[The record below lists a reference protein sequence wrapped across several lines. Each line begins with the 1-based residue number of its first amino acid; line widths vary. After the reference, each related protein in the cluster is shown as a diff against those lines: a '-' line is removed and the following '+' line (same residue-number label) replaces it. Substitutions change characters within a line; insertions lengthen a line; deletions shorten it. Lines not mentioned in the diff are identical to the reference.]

1 MSFLTA
7 AFRNTLT
14 RLILI
19 PAILA
24 HISVAQTPG
33 KNQSEID
40 LVHYGD
46 IIDVDVVGSL
56 DYDWRGILNP
66 EGYLSGFDKIEEPI
80 YALCRSESDVAASIT
95 TQYSKILR
103 DPKVVVRII
112 DRTNRAVAL
121 VDGAV
126 KKPQRF
132 QIRRPVNLN
141 EIIVLAGGITDRSSG
156 EINIFRPPSLNCLD
170 KSTAGDSKTG
180 TFVKTSQGN
189 GSPMLNI
196 RISDLLSAKEGSNPQ
211 ILSGDIITV
220 IEAQPIYILGGVN
233 NPGQISSRTTTTLT
247 RAIATAGGLSKDAT
261 PDKISIFRRTGRDST
276 TIEIDLKK
284 IKDNATEDP
293 ELKPFDIVDVG
304 QKGRTK
310 RKFLPTIGTVD
321 SNRLA
326 ALPLR
331 IID

>member
-1 MSFLTA
+1 MGF
-7 AFRNTLT
+7 
-14 RLILI
+14 
-19 PAILA
+19 
-24 HISVAQTPG
+24 AQTPS
-33 KNQSEID
+33 KDQSDID

-56 DYDWRGILNP
+56 DFDWRGTLNP

-80 YALCRSESDVAASIT
+80 YALCRSESDVAAAIT

-103 DPKVVVRII
+103 DPKVVVRIV

-121 VDGAV
+121 IDGAV

-156 EINIFRPPSLNCLD
+156 EISIFRPPSLNCLD
-170 KSTAGDSKTG
+170 KPTAGDSKAG

-196 RISDLLSAKEGSNPQ
+196 RIPDLLSAKEGSNPQ
-211 ILSGDIITV
+211 ILSGDIVTV

-233 NPGQISSRTTTTLT
+233 NPGRISSRTTTTLT

-261 PDKISIFRRTGRDST
+261 PDKISIFRRTGREST
-276 TIEIDLKK
+276 TIEVDLKK
-284 IKDNATEDP
+284 IRDNAGEDP

>member
-7 AFRNTLT
+7 AFRNSLA
-14 RLILI
+14 RLVLI
-19 PAILA
+19 PAILVHA
-24 HISVAQTPG
+24 SFAQTQV

-46 IIDVDVVGSL
+46 IIDVDVIGSL
-56 DYDWRGILNP
+56 DFDWRGTLNP

-80 YALCRSESDVAASIT
+80 YALCRSESDVAAAIT
-95 TQYSKILR
+95 AQYSKMLR
-103 DPKVVVRII
+103 DPKVAVRII

-121 VDGAV
+121 IDGAV
-126 KKPQRF
+126 KKPQRL

-156 EINIFRPPSLNCLD
+156 EINIFRPPSLNCFD
-170 KSTAGDSKTG
+170 KPAAGDLKNG

-189 GSPMLNI
+189 GSSMLNI

-261 PDKISIFRRTGRDST
+261 QDKISIFRRTGRESA
-276 TIEIDLKK
+276 TIEIDLKR
-284 IKDNATEDP
+284 IKDNTVEDP

-304 QKGRTK
+304 QKGRTN
-310 RKFLPTIGTVD
+310 RKFLPTIGSID

>member
-7 AFRNTLT
+7 AFRNSLA
-14 RLILI
+14 RLVLI
-19 PAILA
+19 PAILV
-24 HISVAQTPG
+24 HVGLAQTQV
-33 KNQSEID
+33 KDQSEID

-46 IIDVDVVGSL
+46 IIDVDVIGSL
-56 DYDWRGILNP
+56 DFDWRGTLNP

-80 YALCRSESDVAASIT
+80 YALCRSESDVAAAIT
-95 TQYSKILR
+95 AQYSKMLR
-103 DPKVVVRII
+103 DPKVAVRII

-121 VDGAV
+121 IDGAV

-156 EINIFRPPSLNCLD
+156 EINIFRPPSLNCFG
-170 KSTAGDSKTG
+170 KPAAGDSKNG

-189 GSPMLNI
+189 GSSMLNI

-261 PDKISIFRRTGRDST
+261 QDKISIFRRTGREST
-276 TIEIDLKK
+276 TIEIDLKR
-284 IKDNATEDP
+284 IKDNTVEDP

-304 QKGRTK
+304 QKGRTN
-310 RKFLPTIGTVD
+310 RKFLPTIGSID

>member
-7 AFRNTLT
+7 AFRKSLA
-14 RLILI
+14 RLVLI
-19 PAILA
+19 PALLVHA
-24 HISVAQTPG
+24 SFAQTQV
-33 KNQSEID
+33 KDQSEID

-46 IIDVDVVGSL
+46 IIDVDVIGSL
-56 DYDWRGILNP
+56 DFDWRGTLNP
-66 EGYLSGFDKIEEPI
+66 EGYLSGFDKIEDPI
-80 YALCRSESDVAASIT
+80 YALCRSESDVAAAIT
-95 TQYSKILR
+95 AQYSKMLR
-103 DPKVVVRII
+103 DPKVAVRII

-121 VDGAV
+121 IDGAV

-156 EINIFRPPSLNCLD
+156 EINIFRPPSLNCFG
-170 KSTAGDSKTG
+170 KPAAGDSKNG

-189 GSPMLNI
+189 GSSMLNI

-261 PDKISIFRRTGRDST
+261 QDKISIFRRTGREST
-276 TIEIDLKK
+276 TIEIDLKR
-284 IKDNATEDP
+284 IKDNTVEDP
-293 ELKPFDIVDVG
+293 ELKPFDIVYVG
-304 QKGRTK
+304 QKGRTN
-310 RKFLPTIGTVD
+310 RKFLPTIGSID

>member
-7 AFRNTLT
+7 AFRKSLA
-14 RLILI
+14 RLVLI
-19 PAILA
+19 PAILVHA
-24 HISVAQTPG
+24 SFAQTQV
-33 KNQSEID
+33 KDQSEID

-46 IIDVDVVGSL
+46 IIDVDVIGSL
-56 DYDWRGILNP
+56 DFDWRGTLNP

-80 YALCRSESDVAASIT
+80 YALCRSESDVAAAIT
-95 TQYSKILR
+95 AQYSKMLR
-103 DPKVVVRII
+103 DPKVAVRII

-121 VDGAV
+121 IDGAV
-126 KKPQRF
+126 KKPQRL

-156 EINIFRPPSLNCLD
+156 EINIFRPPSLNCFG
-170 KSTAGDSKTG
+170 KPAAGDSKNG

-189 GSPMLNI
+189 GSSMLNI

-261 PDKISIFRRTGRDST
+261 QDKISIFRRTGREST
-276 TIEIDLKK
+276 TIEIDLKR
-284 IKDNATEDP
+284 IKDNTVEDP
-293 ELKPFDIVDVG
+293 ELKPFDIVYVG
-304 QKGRTK
+304 QKGRTN
-310 RKFLPTIGTVD
+310 RKFLPTIGSID